1 MIVGR
6 AGQAE
11 IWDAA
16 EFAAFECE
24 NLTPEKLLASL
35 EEIGL

>member
-1 MIVGR
+1 MADIR
-6 AGQAE
+6 KLETAPQK
-11 IWDAA
+11 
-16 EFAAFECE
+16 FELE